1 MPPPI
6 REDGQAAVELVAI
19 LPRAALLLAGA
30 WQLVVAGHG
39 AWAAGGAAR
48 AAARATAIGDDAERA
63 ARHALSAGL
72 RRDLE
77 VREPERGTVTVTV
90 RIPPVLGLQVLG
102 DTSATARFR
111 PQE

>member
-1 MPPPI
+1 MPPLI
-6 REDGQAAVELVAI
+6 RHDGQAAAELVAI
-19 LPRAALLLAGA
+19 LPLAALLLAGA
-30 WQLVVAGHG
+30 WQLVVAGHA

-48 AAARATAIGDDAERA
+48 AGARAAAIGDDAERA

-72 RRDLE
+72 RRDLR
-77 VREPERGTVTVTV
+77 VREPELGTVTVTV

-102 DTSATARFR
+102 HASATARFR

>member
-1 MPPPI
+1 MPSPI
-6 REDGQAAVELVAI
+6 REDGQAAAELVAI
-19 LPRAALLLAGA
+19 LPLAALLLAGA
-30 WQLVVAGHG
+30 WQLVVAGH
-39 AWAAGGAAR
+39 AACAAGGAAR
-48 AAARATAIGDDAERA
+48 AGARAAAIGDDAERA

-72 RRDLE
+72 RRDLR

-102 DTSATARFR
+102 HASATARFR